1 MEMKG
6 RMWEVLGV
14 GVALCL
20 RSARRERRVQF
31 GRVLEAATS
40 GKKKKEGGA
49 PGALGQRKEEAP
61 QNKVENCEPR
71 IRNYFGPWPLTLG
84 RGVPGRHDTAGGL
97 Y

>member
-1 MEMKG
+1 MFWGWGSLFACVPPGGKG
-6 RMWEVLGV
+6 ESSLDECWKLLPQE
-14 GVALCL
+14 
-20 RSARRERRVQF
+20 
-31 GRVLEAATS
+31 
-40 GKKKKEGGA
+40 KKKKEGGA